1 VRPRGE
7 SFFSTPFVLSSTL
20 TAARTLT
27 HTRTHST
34 RARAR
39 TRVHTLTDTRHR
51 HTLHTRNR
59 TRPNARARTERSFS
73 LSLSLQPSL
82 NGYVPSPSK
91 LCPPSLPPPPPLLPP
106 TTVHSR
112 PLFPL
117 LLFFFVSLFRPSFA
131 LSPSHRRCWRCPCTL
146 STCPTFDVSPSEQRG
161 RHEGSLA
168 GNARLKAFVLA
179 RVSHVGTL
187 DESTLKTHACTSYPR
202 VSLRR
207 AYFVS
212 RKRLSSVPTI
222 AISRADANRYCIATR
237 QSFAQRSPR
246 KLVTGYP
253 AIPHSRSATRTN
265 PRHSVDYPAPC
276 KAASRFRVRAKTG
289 GATIPRGF
297 RLVGGIEVTLRP
309 PLVTTVANGIVT
321 GVRVTIF
328 FFPFENASLPVTT
341 VSPRRAG
348 RDQCSVQGS

>member
-146 STCPTFDVSPSEQRG
+146 STCSTSHPRSNAAGMKGRSLVTPDSRPSFSREFLTSALSTSLPSKLTRVLRTPGFLYAVRISCHESDSPR
-161 RHEGSLA
+161 
-168 GNARLKAFVLA
+168 
-179 RVSHVGTL
+179 
-187 DESTLKTHACTSYPR
+187 C
-202 VSLRR
+202 
-207 AYFVS
+207 
-212 RKRLSSVPTI
+212 RLSRSVEPTRTVT
-222 AISRADANRYCIATR
+222 A
-237 QSFAQRSPR
+237 SPR
-246 KLVTGYP
+246 ASL
-253 AIPHSRSATRTN
+253 SRS
-265 PRHSVDYPAPC
+265 
-276 KAASRFRVRAKTG
+276 
-289 GATIPRGF
+289 
-297 RLVGGIEVTLRP
+297 
-309 PLVTTVANGIVT
+309 
-321 GVRVTIF
+321 GVRG
-328 FFPFENASLPVTT
+328 N
-341 VSPRRAG
+341 
-348 RDQCSVQGS
+348 